1 MFLTKLYKN
10 SSFPLLAQ
18 LPKKEKKNS
27 TGHRFD
33 VHNTTGRSFVRDIR
47 LKCLQAGSKI
57 T

>member
-10 SSFPLLAQ
+10 YAFPLLAQ
-18 LPKKEKKNS
+18 LPKKEKKTALVIGS
-27 TGHRFD
+27 MF
-33 VHNTTGRSFVRDIR
+33 TTGRSFVRDIR